1 MPLFKFLSLVSCPNA
16 CSGNGFCD
24 GTLSPP
30 QCRCDPF
37 YVGDDCSSLTSG
49 DGSSQD
55 SLNIGIGAAVG
66 GLMAVLLFLVITIPL
81 GYWAWQSYQR
91 KVMRKKIATASALV
105 FNDSA
110 RL

>member
-1 MPLFKFLSLVSCPNA
+1 
-16 CSGNGFCD
+16 
-24 GTLSPP
+24 
-30 QCRCDPF
+30 
-37 YVGDDCSSLTSG
+37 
-49 DGSSQD
+49 
-55 SLNIGIGAAVG
+55 LNIGIGAAVG